1 MFDFLRRIYKKPTAT
16 VIAVNDLEEA
26 QRQLLTH
33 QAAETYHAKM
43 TEYYQETVDRL
54 STYLNKVGE

>member
-1 MFDFLRRIYKKPTAT
+1 MFEFLHRFYKKPTAT

-26 QRQLLTH
+26 QRQLLAH
-33 QAAETYHAKM
+33 QASETYHSKM

-54 STYLNKVGE
+54 LAYLNKVGE